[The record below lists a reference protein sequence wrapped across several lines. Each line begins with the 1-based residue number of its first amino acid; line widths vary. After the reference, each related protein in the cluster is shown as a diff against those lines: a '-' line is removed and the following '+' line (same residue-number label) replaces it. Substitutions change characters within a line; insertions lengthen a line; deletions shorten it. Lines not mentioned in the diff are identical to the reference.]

1 MLINPPREAA
11 DWLKQ
16 LESRQQDLAAQG
28 IPSGPATASLIRQV
42 WQDLTET
49 IANSA
54 TNSVTDSLTPG
65 GTHLLDHA
73 LGAAQLLDR
82 MGFDNETLAAALLSV
97 LPEDQ
102 LDKERLNKLYGPH
115 IAALALGAARLNRM
129 DHLLTEVEGG
139 QEELLRHMLLA
150 MSDDLRVVLIKLA
163 ERTQTLRELAR
174 ADPELRQQAATEARK
189 LYAPLAN
196 RLGVWQFKWELEDL
210 ACRYLEPD
218 TYKTIARHLD
228 EKRADRERSIEAIK
242 AHLVQALMDARVAHF
257 DVAGRPKHIASI
269 LAKMRKK
276 GLSFDELY
284 DVRAVRVLVD
294 DIKDCYLVLGIV
306 HSLWQPI
313 PGQFDDYISRPKGN
327 GYQSLHTAVI
337 GPEDK
342 AVEVQIR
349 THAMHHESELGVAA
363 HWRYKEGGSNAHLQE
378 KIAWVRQLLA
388 WRQEITDSD
397 ALAHHFHHELFQDE
411 VFALTPQGRVI
422 ALTQDATPLDFA
434 YALHTDLGHRCRGA
448 KLDGVLVPLDTALK
462 TGQRVEILTTK
473 QGAPSRDW
481 MNPSL
486 GYLKTSRARNKVK
499 QWFRLQEMDRNIEQG
514 RDILQRELHRLGLEQ
529 IGLDKVAERLKFEH
543 LDDLYAA
550 LGRGE
555 LGAGQLERSLTQHF
569 VPPPPMALPSAR
581 KVSGGGGV
589 LIAGE
594 SGMLVQ
600 LARCCHP
607 VPPDPIVG
615 YTTQGR
621 GVTIHRAGCTTLR
634 NLPPERQARL
644 LEASWAGGGSG
655 GGSSNSYNIDCELT
669 VQADH
674 DPLRDLSDLFS
685 QEKIGVLKMER
696 LPAKDLTRLR
706 LTVQVKNLDQLARFL
721 TRAAH
726 LPGILTARRK

>member
-1 MLINPPREAA
+1 MLIDPPREAA
-11 DWLKQ
+11 DWLNQ
-16 LESRQQDLAAQG
+16 LESRAHVGADKAAVV
-28 IPSGPATASLIRQV
+28 RQV
-42 WQDLTET
+42 WQA
-49 IANSA
+49 IAQTHA
-54 TNSVTDSLTPG
+54 DRLTPD
-65 GTHLLDHA
+65 GTPLLAHA
-73 LGAAQLLDR
+73 LSVAQLLDR
-82 MGFDNETLAAALLSV
+82 MGFDSETLAAALLSA
-97 LPEDQ
+97 LPESHLDRDQ
-102 LDKERLNKLYGPH
+102 LNKQYGPH

-163 ERTQTLRELAR
+163 ERTQTLRERAH
-174 ADPELRQQAATEARK
+174 ADPALKEQTALEARK

-196 RLGVWQFKWELEDL
+196 RLGVWQLKWELEDL

-228 EKRADRERSIEAIK
+228 EKRADREDSIKAIK
-242 AHLVQALMDARVAHF
+242 THLVEALTEAHLTHF

-294 DIKDCYLVLGIV
+294 DLKDCYLVLGIV

-337 GPEDK
+337 GPSER
-342 AVEVQIR
+342 ALEVQIR

-363 HWRYKEGGSNAHLQE
+363 HWRYKEGGGQGQAHLQE

-388 WRQEITDSD
+388 WRQEIADSD

-422 ALTQDATPLDFA
+422 ALAQGATPLDFA

-448 KLDGVLVPLDTALK
+448 KVDNLLVPLDTPLK

-473 QGAPSRDW
+473 QGVPSRDW

-486 GYLKTSRARNKVK
+486 GYLKTSRARNKVR
-499 QWFRLQEMDRNIEQG
+499 QWFRLQEMDRNIEEG
-514 RDILQRELHRLGLEQ
+514 RDILSRELHRLGLEQ
-529 IGLDKVAERLKFEH
+529 IGLEKVAERLKFAH

-555 LGAGQLERSLTQHF
+555 LGAGQLERHLAQHF
-569 VPPPPMALPSAR
+569 APPPPKALPSAR
-581 KVSGGGGV
+581 KVSGNSGV

-594 SGMLVQ
+594 GGFLIQ
-600 LARCCHP
+600 LARCCRP
-607 VPPDPIVG
+607 APPDPIIG

-621 GVTIHRAGCTTLR
+621 GVTIHRIGCATLR
-634 NLPPERQARL
+634 NLPAERRARL
-644 LEASWAGGGSG
+644 LEAAWAGEGSG
-655 GGSSNSYNIDCELT
+655 AYNIDCELT

-674 DPLRDLSDLFS
+674 DPLRDLSDLFA
-685 QEKIGVLKMER
+685 QEKIGVQKMQKVA
-696 LPAKDLTRLR
+696 AKDIVRLQ
-706 LTVQVKNLDQLARFL
+706 LTVQVQNLGQLTRFL

-726 LPGILTARRK
+726 LPGILAARRSGRG

>member
-1 MLINPPREAA
+1 MLIDPPRDTA
-11 DWLKQ
+11 DWLNQ
-16 LESRQQDLAAQG
+16 LESRANFGADKAA
-28 IPSGPATASLIRQV
+28 IVRQV
-42 WQDLTET
+42 WQTLTE
-49 IANSA
+49 AL
-54 TNSVTDSLTPG
+54 TDRLTPD
-65 GTHLLDHA
+65 GTPLLAHA
-73 LGAAQLLDR
+73 MGAAQLLDR
-82 MGFDNETLAAALLSV
+82 MGFDSETLAAALLSA
-97 LPEDQ
+97 LPETQ
-102 LDKERLNKLYGPH
+102 LDRDRLNKQYGPH
-115 IAALALGAARLNRM
+115 IAALTLGAARLNRM

-163 ERTQTLRELAR
+163 ERTQTLRERAH
-174 ADPELRQQAATEARK
+174 ADPALRQQTALEARK

-228 EKRADRERSIEAIK
+228 EKRGDRERSIEAIK
-242 AHLVQALMDARVAHF
+242 VHLLQALHEANLAHCE
-257 DVAGRPKHIASI
+257 VAGRPKHIASI

-276 GLSFDELY
+276 GLGFNELY

-342 AVEVQIR
+342 ALEVQIR
-349 THAMHHESELGVAA
+349 THTMHHESELGVAA
-363 HWRYKEGGSNAHLQE
+363 HWRYKEGGGNNQAHLQE

-388 WRQEITDSD
+388 WRQEIADSD

-422 ALTQDATPLDFA
+422 ALAHGATPLDFA

-448 KLDGVLVPLDTALK
+448 KLDGVLVPLDTPLK

-481 MNPSL
+481 INPSL
-486 GYLKTSRARNKVK
+486 GYLKTSRARNKVR
-499 QWFRLQEMDRNIEQG
+499 QWFRLQEMDRNIEEG
-514 RDILQRELHRLGLEQ
+514 RDILNRELHRLNLEQ
-529 IGLDKVAERLKFEH
+529 VGLDKVAEQLKFEH
-543 LDDLYAA
+543 LNDLYAA

-555 LGAGQLERSLTQHF
+555 LGAKQLERSLSQHF
-569 VPPPPMALPSAR
+569 IPPAPKTLPSAR
-581 KVSGGGGV
+581 KITGGTGV

-594 SGMLVQ
+594 SGFLMQ
-600 LARCCHP
+600 LARCCRP
-607 VPPDPIVG
+607 APPDPIVG

-621 GVTIHRAGCTTLR
+621 GVTVHRASCATLR
-634 NLPPERQARL
+634 NLPPERQSRL
-644 LEASWAGGGSG
+644 LEATWADGGNGSYHI
-655 GGSSNSYNIDCELT
+655 NCELT

-674 DPLRDLSDLFS
+674 DPLRDLSDLLS
-685 QEKIGVLKMER
+685 QERIGVLKMES

-706 LTVQVKNLDQLARFL
+706 LTIQIQNLDQLARFL

-726 LPGILTARRK
+726 LPGILAARRT

>member
-1 MLINPPREAA
+1 VLVNPPHAA
-11 DWLKQ
+11 TDWLKL
-16 LESRQQDLAAQG
+16 LEARLSA
-28 IPSGPATASLIRQV
+28 SGPDKVALVRQA
-42 WQDLTET
+42 WQ
-49 IANSA
+49 
-54 TNSVTDSLTPG
+54 SVAEILADRLTPG
-65 GTHLLDHA
+65 GTPLLVHA
-73 LGAAQLLDR
+73 LGATQLLDR
-82 MGFDNETLAAALLSV
+82 MGFDGETLAATLLSS

-102 LDKERLNKLYGPH
+102 LNPERLNKLYGPH
-115 IAALALGAARLNRM
+115 IASLALGAARLNRM

-163 ERTQTLRELAR
+163 ERTQTLRELAH
-174 ADPELRQQAATEARK
+174 ADPAWREQAALEARK

-218 TYKTIARHLD
+218 TYKSIAHHLD
-228 EKRADRERSIEAIK
+228 EKRGAREHSIEQIK
-242 AHLVQALMDARVAHF
+242 AELTQALTEARLSPF

-337 GPEDK
+337 GPENK
-342 AVEVQIR
+342 ALEVQIR

-363 HWRYKEGGSNAHLQE
+363 HWRYKEGGGNSQAHLQE

-388 WRQEITDSD
+388 WRQEIADSD

-422 ALTQDATPLDFA
+422 ALIQGATPLDFA

-448 KLDGVLVPLDTALK
+448 KVDGVLVPLDTPLK
-462 TGQRVEILTTK
+462 TGQRVEILTAK
-473 QGAPSRDW
+473 QGTPSRDW

-486 GYLKTSRARNKVK
+486 GYLKTSRARNKVR
-499 QWFRLQEMDRNIEQG
+499 QWFRLQEMDRNIEEG
-514 RDILQRELHRLGLEQ
+514 RDILSRELHRLGLEQ
-529 IGLDKVAERLKFEH
+529 IGLDKVAERLKFAQLEE
-543 LDDLYAA
+543 LYAA
-550 LGRGE
+550 LGRGD
-555 LGAGQLERSLTQHF
+555 LGCGQLERSLTQHF
-569 VPPPPMALPSAR
+569 VPPPPKNLPSAR
-581 KVSGGGGV
+581 KVTGGTGV

-594 SGMLVQ
+594 GGFLVQ
-600 LARCCHP
+600 LARCCRP

-621 GVTIHRAGCTTLR
+621 GVTVHRAGCATLR

-644 LEASWAGGGSG
+644 LEATWASGGSG
-655 GGSSNSYNIDCELT
+655 AYHIDCELS
-669 VQADH
+669 VQVDH
-674 DPLRDLSDLFS
+674 DPLRDLSDLFA
-685 QEKIGVLKMER
+685 QEKIGVLKMEK

-706 LTVQVKNLDQLARFL
+706 LTVQVQNLDQLARFL

-726 LPGILTARRK
+726 LPGILAARRK

>member
-1 MLINPPREAA
+1 MLIDPPRDAA
-11 DWLKQ
+11 DWLNQ
-16 LESRQQDLAAQG
+16 LESRQAGSNSDKAA
-28 IPSGPATASLIRQV
+28 IVRQV
-42 WQDLTET
+42 WQTLAETLT
-49 IANSA
+49 
-54 TNSVTDSLTPG
+54 DRLTPG
-65 GTHLLDHA
+65 GTPLLAHA

-82 MGFDNETLAAALLSV
+82 MGFDSETLAATLLSV
-97 LPEDQ
+97 LPENQ
-102 LDKERLNKLYGPH
+102 LDRDRLNKQYGPH
-115 IAALALGAARLNRM
+115 ITALALGAARLNRM

-163 ERTQTLRELAR
+163 ERTQTLREQAH
-174 ADPELRQQAATEARK
+174 AAPALREQTALEARR

-228 EKRADRERSIEAIK
+228 EKRSDREHFIEAVK
-242 AHLVQALMDARVAHF
+242 AQLVQALSEAHLTHF

-342 AVEVQIR
+342 AMEVQIR

-363 HWRYKEGGSNAHLQE
+363 HWRYKEGGGNSQAHLQE

-388 WRQEITDSD
+388 WRQEIADSD

-422 ALTQDATPLDFA
+422 ALTQGATPLDFA

-448 KLDGVLVPLDTALK
+448 KLDGILVPLDTPLK
-462 TGQRVEILTTK
+462 TGQRVEILTAK
-473 QGAPSRDW
+473 QGTPSRDW

-486 GYLKTSRARNKVK
+486 GYLKTSRARNKVR
-499 QWFRLQEMDRNIEQG
+499 QWFRLQEMDRNIEEG
-514 RDILQRELHRLGLEQ
+514 RDILNRELHRLGLEQ
-529 IGLDKVAERLKFEH
+529 IGLDKVTERLKFAH

-555 LGAGQLERSLTQHF
+555 LGAGQLERSLSQHF
-569 VPPPPMALPSAR
+569 VPPAPKALPSAR
-581 KVSGGGGV
+581 KVTGGPSV

-594 SGMLVQ
+594 GGFLVQ

-607 VPPDPIVG
+607 APPDPIVG

-621 GVTIHRAGCTTLR
+621 GVTIHRVGCPTLR
-634 NLPPERQARL
+634 KLPPERQARL
-644 LEASWAGGGSG
+644 LEATWASGGSG
-655 GGSSNSYNIDCELT
+655 AYPIDCELT
-669 VQADH
+669 VQPDH
-674 DPLRDLSDLFS
+674 DPLRDLSDLFA

-706 LTVQVKNLDQLARFL
+706 LTVQVQNLDQLARFL

-726 LPGILTARRK
+726 LPGILAARRK